1 MKTEEFRKLGLEDLQ
16 KKLDESRKELFNL
29 RFQHAVGQLDN
40 KSRLRS
46 KRREIARLLTLI
58 TEFGHKN
65 EDAS

>member
-1 MKTEEFRKLGLEDLQ
+1 MKIEEFRKLGLVDLQ

-40 KSRLRS
+40 KARLRS

-58 TEFGHKN
+58 TEFGHKT

>member
-65 EDAS
+65 GDAS